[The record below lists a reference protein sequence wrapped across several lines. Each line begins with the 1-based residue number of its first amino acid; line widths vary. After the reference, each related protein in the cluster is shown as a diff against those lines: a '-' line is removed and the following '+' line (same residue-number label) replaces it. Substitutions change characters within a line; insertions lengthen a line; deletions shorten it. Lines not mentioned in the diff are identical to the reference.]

1 MRKDIEI
8 ILRNKNNGNIQ
19 KLYCHYFRADNR
31 AYYLQGVKGFKDPLN
46 IGMAFNK
53 AEWERI

>member
-8 ILRNKNNGNIQ
+8 ILRNKNSGRIQ
-19 KLYCHYFRADNR
+19 ILYCHHYSADYR

-46 IGMAFNK
+46 IGMSFNK